1 MSKRI
6 FCPSIVFVRKFDT
19 PSYLFGILPIF
30 LYNKVM
36 KKLSYRTFTRIQ
48 NGIMGL
54 VILFA
59 ILNIINYY
67 AIHNVILTIV
77 SYSGA
82 GVSLALLAA
91 SYVYKK
97 LKLKNDGARRPSR
110 HAEKDIMI
118 QDEPAK
124 TQTVLTKNRKEDG
137 KISSDEKNK
146 G

>member
-1 MSKRI
+1 
-6 FCPSIVFVRKFDT
+6 
-19 PSYLFGILPIF
+19 
-30 LYNKVM
+30 M

-67 AIHNVILTIV
+67 AIHNVTLMIV

-110 HAEKDIMI
+110 RAEKDIMI